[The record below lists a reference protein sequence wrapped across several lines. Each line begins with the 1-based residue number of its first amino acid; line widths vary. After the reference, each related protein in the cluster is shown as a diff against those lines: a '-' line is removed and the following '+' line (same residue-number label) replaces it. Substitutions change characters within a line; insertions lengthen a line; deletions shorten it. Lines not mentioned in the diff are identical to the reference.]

1 MYCKQTRSLDV
12 TVRAVG
18 SRITY
23 TLGSHNK
30 KLETGAL
37 TAISSFIT
45 DQYFLVAVKLR
56 KKLDKLLVDWD
67 NSVCAYTGLRLH

>member
-1 MYCKQTRSLDV
+1 V
-12 TVRAVG
+12 TVRAVV

-37 TAISSFIT
+37 IVISSFIT
-45 DQYFLVAVKLR
+45 DQYFLVAVKHR
-56 KKLDKLLVDWD
+56 TKLDKLLVDWE
-67 NSVCAYTGLRLH
+67 NSVCAYTAFRLH